1 MLCTFRRPIKMS
13 QPYKVQAYIA
23 AIVLAALV
31 SFQSAGWLLAWKGL
45 QLEAVK
51 KAQYAFDGNA
61 SNVQQRSFHQDHFK
75 SIQIGRREI
84 IFEGQLYDFRVME
97 KTGDSITVALY
108 HDRHEQALLSA
119 LGHIFKANGTA
130 QHPFDTPA
138 SLWLA
143 QWLCTAFLVPDSPLI
158 PSSNPVW
165 AAKVLTAPSRI
176 APQTAP
182 SVFAPPPEA

>member
-1 MLCTFRRPIKMS
+1 MGQSFKA
-13 QPYKVQAYIA
+13 QPFLA
-23 AIVLAALV
+23 ALVLAALV

-45 QLEAVK
+45 QLEAVM

-84 IFEGQLYDFRVME
+84 IFEGQLYDFRVVD
-97 KTGDSITVALY
+97 KSGDSITVALY

-119 LGHIFKANGTA
+119 LGHLFKANGA
-130 QHPFDTPA
+130 ARHPFDTPA

-143 QWLCTAFLVPDSPLI
+143 QWLCMPFLVPDNPLI
-158 PSSNPVW
+158 PSSNPAW
-165 AAKVLTAPSRI
+165 ATNMLSAPSPI
-176 APQTAP
+176 APQAAP